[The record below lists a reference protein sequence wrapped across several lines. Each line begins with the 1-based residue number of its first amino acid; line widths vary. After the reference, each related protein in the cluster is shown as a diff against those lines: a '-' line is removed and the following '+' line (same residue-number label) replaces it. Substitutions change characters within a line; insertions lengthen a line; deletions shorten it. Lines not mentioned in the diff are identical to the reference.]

1 MKKLLSALALA
12 AGVHAASAQ
21 NSIKDGEW
29 FHAVGYDYTIGIDL
43 STPAMPFAS
52 NGVTWAPRYTF
63 PVGDEMSFGV
73 VAPVGL
79 GLAQSP
85 FGGINLGYHCTLAA
99 TMQVGLAST
108 QASNAFIGAFVNLG
122 YGSYARQVRN
132 TDGIG
137 PAFVRDGST
146 GVFSEVGVRYDY
158 MGNEVNL
165 SAGLWRVP
173 ASADRK
179 ADVVS
184 LRLLYG
190 FGKPATRNQ
199 QLVTSF

>member
-1 MKKLLSALALA
+1 
-12 AGVHAASAQ
+12 
-21 NSIKDGEW
+21 
-29 FHAVGYDYTIGIDL
+29 
-43 STPAMPFAS
+43 
-52 NGVTWAPRYTF
+52 
-63 PVGDEMSFGV
+63 
-73 VAPVGL
+73 
-79 GLAQSP
+79 
-85 FGGINLGYHCTLAA
+85 
-99 TMQVGLAST
+99 MQVGLAST

-132 TDGIG
+132 NSGIG

-173 ASADRK
+173 TSAVDK

-190 FGKPATRNQ
+190 FW
-199 QLVTSF
+199 

>member
-1 MKKLLSALALA
+1 MKKLLSALAFA
-12 AGVHAASAQ
+12 AGVHAATAQ

-29 FHAVGYDYTIGIDL
+29 FHAVGYDYAIGIDL
-43 STPAMPFAS
+43 STLAMPFAS

-63 PVGDEMSFGV
+63 PVGDEMAVGFT
-73 VAPVGL
+73 APIGL
-79 GLAQSP
+79 GLAQNNN
-85 FGGINLGYHCTLAA
+85 GGINLGYHYTLAA
-99 TMQVGLAST
+99 TLQVGLSST
-108 QASNAFIGAFVNLG
+108 QASNAVVGAFVNVG

-132 TDGIG
+132 NSGIG

-158 MGNEVNL
+158 FNNEVNL

-173 ASADRK
+173 ISAVDK
-179 ADVVS
+179 ADVLS

-190 FGKPATRNQ
+190 FW
-199 QLVTSF
+199 